1 MYTVYEYIQKKCN
14 YDLHLLELYIG
25 FKFSSLLWTESVK
38 WRVFNDLVKEPPK
51 LQEMLKMMSQL
62 IKSEGSVDQL
72 VDQIKQNRNDCLDID
87 EQLDSEN
94 KY

>member
-51 LQEMLKMMSQL
+51 L
-62 IKSEGSVDQL
+62 
-72 VDQIKQNRNDCLDID
+72 
-87 EQLDSEN
+87 
-94 KY
+94 